1 MKNVLDKN
9 MAKKAID
16 ELKGDTLVMFSPEM
30 LWVNGSKPAVMSA
43 ITVCFRTMLEKGSL
57 KEEDLHKIID
67 LATAS
72 DDDITK
78 ETLKAMKQMLNDIGM
93 NL

>member
-16 ELKGDTLVMFSPEM
+16 DLKGDTLVMFSPEM

-43 ITVCFRTMLEKGSL
+43 ITVCFRTLIEKGTL
-57 KEEDLHKIID
+57 KEEDLHKIVA
-67 LATAS
+67 LAIAS

-93 NL
+93 NI

>member
-9 MAKKAID
+9 MAQKAID
-16 ELKGDTLVMFSPEM
+16 DLKGDTLVMFSPEM
-30 LWVNGSKPAVMSA
+30 LLVNGSKPAVMSA
-43 ITVCFRTMLEKGSL
+43 ITICLRTLIEKGTL
-57 KEEDLHKIID
+57 KEEDLHKIVA
-67 LATAS
+67 LAIAS

-93 NL
+93 NI